1 MMGYIYIN
9 VQLPHLFLPKFF
21 ILDVGSTAEG
31 FLTEDTTAFLA
42 DSVATAKMTS
52 TKPVAHYVER
62 AKSGAFAA
70 VFLPGGHGAAIDF
83 QPSSA
88 LKSVIEGSYAKGGV
102 IAAVCH
108 GCAGLVTPL
117 DTATNELLIK
127 GKKITGFR

>member
-1 MMGYIYIN
+1 
-9 VQLPHLFLPKFF
+9 
-21 ILDVGSTAEG
+21 
-31 FLTEDTTAFLA
+31 
-42 DSVATAKMTS
+42 MTS
-52 TKPVAHYVER
+52 TKPVADYVKR
-62 AKSGAFAA
+62 AQSGEFAA

-108 GCAGLVTPL
+108 GCAGLVTPF
-117 DTATNELLIK
+117 DTVTNEPLVK